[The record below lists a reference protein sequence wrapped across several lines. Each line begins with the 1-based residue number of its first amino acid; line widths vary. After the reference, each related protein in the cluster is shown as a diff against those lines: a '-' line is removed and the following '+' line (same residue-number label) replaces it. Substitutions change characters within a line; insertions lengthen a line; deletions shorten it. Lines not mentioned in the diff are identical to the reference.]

1 MKFVLA
7 FHFIFS
13 VLSLEPKLC
22 INCKFFK
29 NDLFMDDKFG
39 KCLKSPKVND
49 IDYFLVS
56 GVKPST
62 KKEYHFCSIVR
73 MYNPECGP
81 DGKLFEPKEGWF
93 NR

>member
-1 MKFVLA
+1 MKFVLL
-7 FHFIFS
+7 FYFMLS

-22 INCKFFK
+22 VNCKFFK
-29 NDLFMDDKFG
+29 KELLLEDRFG

-49 IDYFLVS
+49 VDYFLVS

-62 KKEYHFCSIVR
+62 KKEYNFCSIVR
-73 MYNPECGP
+73 KYNPECGP
-81 DGKLFEPKEGWF
+81 EGKLFEQKERWF